1 MSGSRSR
8 DKGKR
13 GERELAAELS
23 ALLRV
28 SCRRG
33 QQFSGLEGR
42 DVVGIDGLHIE
53 CKRTERLNLY
63 AAYEQAARDAA
74 SGDVPTVFHRRARSP
89 WLCVVA
95 LSDLIRFTRIL
106 QGIKTAKEDEQ
117 CQG

>member
-1 MSGSRSR
+1 MSGLRSR
-8 DKGKR
+8 NKGKS
-13 GERELAAELS
+13 GERELAKLLS
-23 ALLRV
+23 ALLGV
-28 SCRRG
+28 NCRRG
-33 QQFSGLEGR
+33 QQFSGIEGR
-42 DVVGIDGLHIE
+42 DIVGVNGLHIE
-53 CKRTERLNLY
+53 CKRTEKLNLY